1 MTLRTIV
8 GSTTL
13 ALALVVGAGTARA
26 QDAQTCQ
33 PGLTTAFAAHAAQY
47 QTLIN
52 ALVPNV
58 GPLVTGL
65 ATLSE
70 AGYPGLLAAA
80 ETTADAAGAT
90 GRVVLTLPDGTV
102 VVDTSRATNTWANFQ
117 AKTINENHNSRL
129 AILAAQ
135 EYPCG
140 IAIESKVSTST
151 GVNEGYVALR
161 AGSHLDS
168 WGTIRI
174 SSQQ

>member
-1 MTLRTIV
+1 MKLRTIV
-8 GSTTL
+8 ATTTL
-13 ALALVVGAGTARA
+13 ALALGAGAGTARA

-33 PGLTTAFAAHAAQY
+33 PGLTTAFAAHGAQY
-47 QTLIN
+47 QALIN

-58 GPLVTGL
+58 GPLITGL

-70 AGYPGLLAAA
+70 ASYPTLLAAA
-80 ETTADAAGAT
+80 ETAADAAGAT

-102 VVDTSRATNTWANFQ
+102 VVDTSRTNNTWADFQ
-117 AKTINENHNSRL
+117 AKAINENHNSRL

-151 GVNEGYVALR
+151 GLNEGYVALR
-161 AGSHLDS
+161 AGVHLDS

-174 SSQQ
+174 SSSE